1 MPTKETRPDTGVIA
15 VQPPL
20 VNLKVL
26 ERFLR
31 ILTWQVVILLAL
43 MVLLI
48 VVLFELASRP
58 QAGRYQVILGK
69 DEIVV
74 FDTAT
79 LRVVPIK
86 PQQISEAAA
95 GNTTTPGVPS
105 TPENPPPATPETK

>member
-1 MPTKETRPDTGVIA
+1 MPTKETRPDTGVITA
-15 VQPPL
+15 QPPL

-31 ILTWQVVILLAL
+31 ILTWQMFFLLAF
-43 MVLLI
+43 
-48 VVLFELASRP
+48 LFYLAARP
-58 QAGRYQVILGK
+58 QSGRYQVILGK

-86 PQQISEAAA
+86 PQQINEGATA
-95 GNTTTPGVPS
+95 GKIAPGDPS
-105 TPENPPPATPETK
+105 TPASPPPVTPETK

>member
-1 MPTKETRPDTGVIA
+1 MPAKETRPEPASIPT
-15 VQPPL
+15 QPPL
-20 VNLKVL
+20 VNFKAL

-31 ILTWQVVILLAL
+31 ILTWQMFFLLAF
-43 MVLLI
+43 
-48 VVLFELASRP
+48 LFYLASRP

-79 LRVVPIK
+79 LRVVPVK

-95 GNTTTPGVPS
+95 GNKTVPGAPS
-105 TPENPPPATPETK
+105 TPAIPPPATPETK

>member
-1 MPTKETRPDTGVIA
+1 MPTKETRPDIGVITA
-15 VQPPL
+15 QPPL

-31 ILTWQVVILLAL
+31 ILTWQMFFLLAF
-43 MVLLI
+43 
-48 VVLFELASRP
+48 LFYLVARP
-58 QAGRYQVILGK
+58 QSGRYQVILGK

-95 GNTTTPGVPS
+95 AGNKTTPGVPS